1 MPTTQLVILSR
12 ESGRNGEL
20 APLAARSE
28 LIRQLQDRNTGPE
41 RVGDDVLYGPGIEIE
56 LAPGED
62 PIRQMFLT
70 ITDEDIAWTVILR
83 LARELKWKI
92 SDPYSGRELKP

>member
-12 ESGRNGEL
+12 ESGREGEL
-20 APLAARSE
+20 APIGDRAD

-41 RVGDDVLYGPGIEIE
+41 RDGDDVLYGPGIEIQ
-56 LAPGED
+56 LPPHED
-62 PIRQMFLT
+62 PIRQMILL